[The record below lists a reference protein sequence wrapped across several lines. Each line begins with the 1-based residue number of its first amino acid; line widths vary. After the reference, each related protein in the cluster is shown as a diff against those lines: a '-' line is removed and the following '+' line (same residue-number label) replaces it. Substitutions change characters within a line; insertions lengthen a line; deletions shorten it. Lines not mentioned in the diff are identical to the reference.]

1 MASFGDRIR
10 QGWNAFLG
18 RDPTY
23 NIYNP
28 DLGSGSFRRP
38 DRVKILPGSEHT
50 IITAIYNR
58 IAVDV
63 ASLTFRHAMVD
74 ENKKFKEDCD
84 DDLNQCLT
92 VEANVDQTGREL
104 IRDAA
109 IGIMDEGCI
118 AVVPTITTGA
128 NDPTVSDSY
137 KIHELRVGPVT
148 QWYPRDVR
156 IKLYNEDKGRK
167 EEVILPKRMVA
178 IIENPFYSIMNEPNS
193 TLRRLTRKLNL
204 LDLMDEQNSAR
215 KLDLVI
221 QLPYIV
227 KTPAREKQANARRQ
241 SIIDQLTK
249 SDLGI
254 AYIDGTEKITQLNRA
269 VETTLP
275 EEIKHLQET
284 LYSQLGITPEIMNG
298 TANETTMLNYYSRTV
313 EPIADAIVDEF
324 NRKFLTKTARTQ
336 GHAIIYLRDPF
347 KLVPISQLADIL
359 DKLKRNEMITSNE
372 GRALIGLK
380 PDNSARANE
389 LINSNINPAGDTKK
403 LTGANDAP
411 PVEEIEDA

>member
-1 MASFGDRIR
+1 
-10 QGWNAFLG
+10 
-18 RDPTY
+18 
-23 NIYNP
+23 
-28 DLGSGSFRRP
+28 
-38 DRVKILPGSEHT
+38 
-50 IITAIYNR
+50 
-58 IAVDV
+58 
-63 ASLTFRHAMVD
+63 
-74 ENKKFKEDCD
+74 
-84 DDLNQCLT
+84 
-92 VEANVDQTGREL
+92 
-104 IRDAA
+104 
-109 IGIMDEGCI
+109 
-118 AVVPTITTGA
+118 
-128 NDPTVSDSY
+128 
-137 KIHELRVGPVT
+137 
-148 QWYPRDVR
+148 
-156 IKLYNEDKGRK
+156 
-167 EEVILPKRMVA
+167 MVA
-178 IIENPFYSIMNEPNS
+178 INENTFYSIMNEANS

-241 SIIDQLTK
+241 SIIDQLTT

-372 GRALIGLK
+372 GRALMGLK
-380 PDNSARANE
+380 PDDSARANE

-403 LTGANDAP
+403 LTGSNDAP

>member
-1 MASFGDRIR
+1 M
-10 QGWNAFLG
+10 
-18 RDPTY
+18 
-23 NIYNP
+23 
-28 DLGSGSFRRP
+28 
-38 DRVKILPGSEHT
+38 
-50 IITAIYNR
+50 
-58 IAVDV
+58 
-63 ASLTFRHAMVD
+63 
-74 ENKKFKEDCD
+74 
-84 DDLNQCLT
+84 
-92 VEANVDQTGREL
+92 
-104 IRDAA
+104 
-109 IGIMDEGCI
+109 
-118 AVVPTITTGA
+118 
-128 NDPTVSDSY
+128 
-137 KIHELRVGPVT
+137 VGPVT

-156 IKLYNEDKGRK
+156 VKLYNEDKGRK
-167 EEVILPKRMVA
+167 EEIILPKRMVA

-241 SIIDQLTK
+241 SIIDQLTQ

-372 GRALIGLK
+372 GRALMGLK

-403 LTGANDAP
+403 LSGDNDAP